1 MNILNSKWLALLLIV
16 VAGSL
21 VFSLVDLNARRAQL
35 ETAVSDMNQ
44 KIKDAERSKAY
55 LERSA
60 AYFGSPEFLEK
71 QARAKLNY
79 KSADESVVFVFRDP
93 SQKPSP
99 DDGARPDNAPN
110 YLKWWY
116 YVLGY

>member
-1 MNILNSKWLALLLIV
+1 MRILNSKWLALLLIV

-21 VFSLVDLNARRAQL
+21 VFSLVDLNARRAGFQ
-35 ETAVSDMNQ
+35 TSVSDMKQ
-44 KIKDAERSKAY
+44 KIKEAERSKAY

-60 AYFGSPEFLEK
+60 AYFESPEFLEK

-93 SQKPSP
+93 NSKSSSDALAQLKNT
-99 DDGARPDNAPN
+99 AN